1 MGKIGKILEKGPVE
15 GQTTEVY
22 PVTSTKAV
30 YDENNKRLDNIIT
43 GLQESVYLNTPIPIS
58 TENTPESMAQNV
70 KNIADYVKKAKA
82 TGITDVNGMGV
93 TCLIDDYFSGVGYIF
108 GNTNVSIQGIKI
120 PDDIV
125 DNAVFTISNG
135 RYDERFIV
143 GVDELDKVTSN
154 MLVQGARKPIIL
166 TPDTT
171 EVDEE
176 TYQKLLSDD
185 VDVVFKA
192 LNEIIYPLYS
202 KEQQAHSNHLILIF
216 AFPVCLTGPQT
227 EITNDVNYTVRI
239 LPTGNHSVIITE
251 NKVTRLSTYL
261 AANGYVTGDVVY
273 KNKLSKVL
281 KEIDLTGTDA
291 DRKAKLD
298 QFEADWKALTGANNL
313 IGARF
318 VGTVGTPT
326 GDSTMVFT
334 WNDVF
339 TCYTGVGFDDT
350 HNNYKCMVQSNG
362 TIGITPLF
370 SHLEAIEILTD
381 NTTESKQKNIDNL
394 NAYKENLENL
404 GVDVFHKNFQIPV
417 TIYNAYAG
425 SLYYSSY
432 DKVYVGVLFATD
444 DGYGVYFIKVELDG
458 TYSEVQFAF
467 NDGVEQVKALANAVK
482 AFGAIELK
490 ARNNAANKAAL
501 TTYLKTLTNAKV
513 ITSNGYS
520 VPVRITGYSQEY
532 HGILNIGT
540 GVLLSGVVT
549 DVNVNH
555 YYPFKVRTTD
565 GVITFDENNYLPE
578 KTEVTALERNLVSAI
593 NELAGK
599 VAALEAKATEVT
611 KETTK

>member
-1 MGKIGKILEKGPVE
+1 MGKIEKIIKKGPVE
-15 GQTTEVY
+15 GQTAEVY

-171 EVDEE
+171 EIDEE
-176 TYQKLLSDD
+176 TYQTLLSDNA
-185 VDVVFKA
+185 DVVFKTDPTEREGNLCTLTYGTHNEDSLA
-192 LNEIIYPLYS
+192 LYFTCLSIEGIGMGDLYTYAY
-202 KEQQAHSNHLILIF
+202 E
-216 AFPVCLTGPQT
+216 VD
-227 EITNDVNYTVRI
+227 ITKTS
-239 LPTGNHSVIITE
+239 PHTCSMTE
-251 NKVTRLSTYL
+251 NQNGIFNDILLNS
-261 AANGYVTGDVVY
+261 GYVNESTL
-273 KNKLSKVL
+273 NPILQQ
-281 KEIDLTGTDA
+281 INLTGTDA

-313 IGARF
+313 YGARF

-350 HNNYKCMVQSNG
+350 NNNYKCMVQLNG
-362 TIGITPLF
+362 TIRITPLF
-370 SHLEAIEILTD
+370 SHLEAVVLR
-381 NTTESKQKNIDNL
+381 S
-394 NAYKENLENL
+394 
-404 GVDVFHKNFQIPV
+404 
-417 TIYNAYAG
+417 G
-425 SLYYSSY
+425 SDS
-432 DKVYVGVLFATD
+432 GVL
-444 DGYGVYFIKVELDG
+444 
-458 TYSEVQFAF
+458 
-467 NDGVEQVKALANAVK
+467 N
-482 AFGAIELK
+482 
-490 ARNNAANKAAL
+490 ANKAAIKAYIDNIQNL
-501 TTYLKTLTNAKV
+501 GIDPDSGYIIPIKFIDRQKYYYGVLYHRDDTSYFNGIVSSKLGNAYYNFTIDTVEGSTNLDDIRGSIIFQKDLSEINVSLESLVTCVKFTETSSSNKSELDKYLV
-513 ITSNGYS
+513 S
-520 VPVRITGYSQEY
+520 VPNATVMHCTYKDVYAGTLYKINNDWYGLLVKNTNNPVD
-532 HGILNIGT
+532 NINIKLSADGT
-540 GVLLSGVVT
+540 IVVNSST
-549 DVNVNH
+549 Q
-555 YYPFKVRTTD
+555 
-565 GVITFDENNYLPE
+565 
-578 KTEVTALERNLVSAI
+578 
-593 NELAGK
+593 
-599 VAALEAKATEVT
+599 
-611 KETTK
+611 

>member
-43 GLQESVYLNTPIPIS
+43 GLQESIYLNIPIPIS
-58 TENTPESMAQNV
+58 RENTTESMAQNV
-70 KNIADYVKKAKA
+70 KNIADYVEKAKA
-82 TGITDVNGMGV
+82 AGIADVNGMAV
-93 TCLIDDYFSGVGYIF
+93 TCIIDGDYSGIGYLYSYGDSF
-108 GNTNVSIQGIKI
+108 NVQGVLV
-120 PDDIV
+120 PDDLV
-125 DNAVFTISNG
+125 DNMCFNVFTG
-135 RYDERFIV
+135 RYSTVKLITDAE
-143 GVDELDKVTSN
+143 EETVTSN
-154 MLVQGARKPIIL
+154 MLDTGARNPIIL
-166 TPDTT
+166 TSNTT

-185 VDVVFKA
+185 VDVLLKT
-192 LNEIIYPLYS
+192 S
-202 KEQQAHSNHLILIF
+202 
-216 AFPVCLTGPQT
+216 
-227 EITNDVNYTVRI
+227 
-239 LPTGNHSVIITE
+239 TE
-251 NKVTRLSTYL
+251 NANLCTLTYKINSGDYL
-261 AANGYVTGDVVY
+261 ALYFTCLSIEGIGMGDLYTYAYEVDITKTSPHTCSMTENQNGSFNDILLNSGYVNESTL
-273 KNKLSKVL
+273 NPILQQ
-281 KEIDLTGTDA
+281 INLTGTDA

>member
-1 MGKIGKILEKGPVE
+1 MGKIEKIIKKGPVE
-15 GQTTEVY
+15 GQTAEVY

-43 GLQESVYLNTPIPIS
+43 GLQESVYLNTPILIS
-58 TENTPESMAQNV
+58 TDNTPESIAQNV
-70 KNIADYVKKAKA
+70 KNISDYIEKAKA
-82 TGITDVNGMGV
+82 AGIADVNGIGV

>member
-1 MGKIGKILEKGPVE
+1 MGKIEKILKKGPVE

-43 GLQESVYLNTPIPIS
+43 GLQKSVYLNTPIPIS

-82 TGITDVNGMGV
+82 AGITDVNGMGV

-298 QFEADWKALTGANNL
+298 QFAKDWKVLTGASDL
-313 IGARF
+313 VGARF
-318 VGTVGTPT
+318 VGQITTPKGGYASVLFT
-326 GDSTMVFT
+326 YNIGMSTF
-334 WNDVF
+334 
-339 TCYTGVGFDDT
+339 TGVTNLDDSDYRI
-350 HNNYKCMVQSNG
+350 HYSVYLDIEG
-362 TIGITPLF
+362 ALTIIPLF
-370 SHLEAIEILTD
+370 SHLEAITIQTL
-381 NTTESKQKNIDNL
+381 NIPANKKKNSDAIQAYVNNL
-394 NAYKENLENL
+394 IGIE
-404 GVDVFHKNFQIPV
+404 VDVTKGYTIPIKTV
-417 TIYNAYAG
+417 GFENGVGIIYPNVDNSYKGICIANGHSYIITI
-425 SLYYSSY
+425 S
-432 DKVYVGVLFATD
+432 K
-444 DGYGVYFIKVELDG
+444 DG
-458 TYSEVQFAF
+458 TWDKQDLLDSGSDY
-467 NDGVEQVKALANAVK
+467 
-482 AFGAIELK
+482 
-490 ARNNAANKAAL
+490 
-501 TTYLKTLTNAKV
+501 T
-513 ITSNGYS
+513 
-520 VPVRITGYSQEY
+520 
-532 HGILNIGT
+532 ILNTSAKDILG
-540 GVLLSGVVT
+540 
-549 DVNVNH
+549 
-555 YYPFKVRTTD
+555 
-565 GVITFDENNYLPE
+565 
-578 KTEVTALERNLVSAI
+578 AI
-593 NELAGK
+593 NEINTLANNKQDTLTSGTNIKTINNQSLLGSGNIEISAPSITVDTTMSDTSTNPVQNK
-599 VAALEAKATEVT
+599 VIKAYIDGLVGNVATQLAQI
-611 KETTK
+611 